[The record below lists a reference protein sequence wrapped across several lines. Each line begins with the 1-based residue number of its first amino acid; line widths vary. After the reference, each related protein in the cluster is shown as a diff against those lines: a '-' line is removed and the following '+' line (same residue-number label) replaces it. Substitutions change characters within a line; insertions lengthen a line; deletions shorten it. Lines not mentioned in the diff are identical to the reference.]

1 MLNYSRFLTP
11 PTHLLVKLLNPRLTY
26 VCDPVLGDDGR
37 CYVPE
42 PLVEMY
48 R

>member
-1 MLNYSRFLTP
+1 M
-11 PTHLLVKLLNPRLTY
+11 NPELQY

-42 PLVEMY
+42 ELVEMY
-48 R
+48 KCVSRPDGDSSACPSLFP

>member
-1 MLNYSRFLTP
+1 M
-11 PTHLLVKLLNPRLTY
+11 NPELQY

-42 PLVEMY
+42 ELVEMY
-48 R
+48 KYGRIYTHLTTDAD

>member
-1 MLNYSRFLTP
+1 MTRVCMLWQA
-11 PTHLLVKLLNPRLTY
+11 VNPELQY

-42 PLVEMY
+42 ELVEMY
-48 R
+48 K